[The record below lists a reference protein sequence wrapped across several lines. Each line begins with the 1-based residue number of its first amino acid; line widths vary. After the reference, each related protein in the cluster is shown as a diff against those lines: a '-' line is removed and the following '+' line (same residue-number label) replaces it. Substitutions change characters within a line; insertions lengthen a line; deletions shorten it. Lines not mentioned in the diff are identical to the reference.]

1 MYHPKGHNSQPPVS
15 SLPLFQG
22 MGSGRPKVKLAV
34 EVDKLRGRLEL
45 IPHLQPTPFAVE
57 MNLTPAVIQTV
68 VERLLTDLE
77 KSVQS
82 TPEGPQKF
90 ATILSDMNTQLVA
103 MDRYERRALSRRKF
117 AVRAFDAA
125 GRQAASACE

>member
-34 EVDKLRGRLEL
+34 EADKLRGRLEL

-125 GRQAASACE
+125 GRRAASACE

>member
-34 EVDKLRGRLEL
+34 EADKLRGRLEL

-57 MNLTPAVIQTV
+57 MDLTPAVIQTV